1 MNKNHYCIIMAG
13 GIGSR
18 FWPLSRTR
26 KPKQFLDILGT
37 GRTLLQQ
44 TFDRL
49 RKVFPVENIF
59 IVTNEDYD
67 ALVSRQLP
75 EIKADQVLLEPMR
88 RNTAPCIAYANY
100 KIKRLNPDANIMVAP
115 SDHVILN
122 EADFLAVVNK
132 GLEFVTDN
140 DRMLTLGIRPSRP
153 ETGYGYIQING
164 DKTRIEFNQSFRK
177 VKTFTEKPDLKMA
190 ELFIQSGDFFWN
202 SGMFFWSLKSIMQA
216 FNVFLPDV
224 DQLFKEG
231 EAFYNTEK
239 EVDFIAKAYPNCKNI
254 SIDYGIMEKA
264 DNVHVLCSDFGWSDL
279 GTWGSLYDILEK
291 SGDHNTITGSSV
303 FTYNTQNC
311 LINLPDN
318 KLAVIQGLDD
328 FIVVESDNILLI
340 CKKQDEQKIKN
351 FVNDVRIEKG
361 EEHI

>member
-1 MNKNHYCIIMAG
+1 MNKNHFCIIMAG

-49 RKVFPVENIF
+49 RKIFPVENIY
-59 IVTNEDYD
+59 IVTNEDYEV
-67 ALVSRQLP
+67 LVGRQLP
-75 EIKADQVLLEPMR
+75 ELKPGQILLEPMR

-100 KIKRLNPDANIMVAP
+100 KIKLTNPDALIMVAP
-115 SDHVILN
+115 SDHVILQ
-122 EADFLAVVNK
+122 EQDFLDVVNK
-132 GLEFVTDN
+132 GLEFVSEN

-164 DKTRIEFNQSFRK
+164 DKTKIEFNRSFRK
-177 VKTFTEKPDLKMA
+177 VKTFTEKPDLQMA
-190 ELFIQSGDFFWN
+190 EVFLQSGDFFWN
-202 SGMFFWSLKSIMQA
+202 SGMFFWSLKTIMQA
-216 FNVFLPDV
+216 FKQFLPDV
-224 DQLFKEG
+224 DQLFREG
-231 EAFYNTEK
+231 EEFYNTPGES
-239 EVDFIAKAYPNCKNI
+239 EFIARAYPNCKNI

-264 DNVHVLCSDFGWSDL
+264 ENVHVLCSDFGWSDL
-279 GTWGSLYDILEK
+279 GTWGSLYDILGKNEE
-291 SGDHNTITGSSV
+291 HNTISGNNV

-311 LINLPDN
+311 LINLPEN

-328 FIVVESDNILLI
+328 YIVVESDNILLI
-340 CKKQDEQKIKN
+340 CKKQEEQKIKN

-361 EEHI
+361 EEYI

>member
-1 MNKNHYCIIMAG
+1 MDKNNFCIIMAG

-49 RKVFPVENIF
+49 KHVFPVENIF
-59 IVTNEDYD
+59 IVTNEDYES
-67 ALVSRQLP
+67 LVMKQLP
-75 EIKADQVLLEPMR
+75 EISARQVLCEPMR
-88 RNTAPCIAYANY
+88 RNTAPCIAYGNH
-100 KIKRLNPDANIMVAP
+100 KIELLNPKANIMVAP

-122 EADFLAVVNK
+122 EQAFLDVVNK
-132 GLEFVTDN
+132 GLRFVAEN
-140 DRMLTLGIRPSRP
+140 DCLLTLGIRPSRP

-164 DKTRIEFNQSFRK
+164 DKAGIAFNDSIRK

-202 SGMFFWSLKSIMQA
+202 SGMFFWSLRSIMQA
-216 FNVFLPDV
+216 FSLYLPDV
-224 DQLFKEG
+224 DQLFSEG
-231 EAFYNTEK
+231 NAVYNTDK
-239 EVDFIAKAYPNCKNI
+239 ESEFINKVYPNCKNI

-264 DNVHVLCSDFGWSDL
+264 ENVHVLCSDFGWSDL
-279 GTWGSLYDILEK
+279 GTWGSLYDMLSKNGEQ
-291 SGDHNTITGSSV
+291 NTIVGSKV
-303 FTYNTQNC
+303 FTYNSQNC

-328 FIVVESDNILLI
+328 YIVVESDNILLI
-340 CKKQDEQKIKN
+340 CRKQDEQKIKN
-351 FVNDVRIEKG
+351 FVNDVRIEEG
-361 EEHI
+361 EEYI